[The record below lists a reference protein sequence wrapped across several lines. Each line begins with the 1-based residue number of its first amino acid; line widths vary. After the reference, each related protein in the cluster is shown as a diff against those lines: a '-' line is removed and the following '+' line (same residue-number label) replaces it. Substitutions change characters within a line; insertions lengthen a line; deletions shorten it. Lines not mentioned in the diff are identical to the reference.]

1 MQIDCVFSGGGV
13 KAFAFLGALEAMQEK
28 DIDIIRSA
36 GTSAGAIMA
45 ALVAANYTVEEMSE
59 LMEELDLTNLLD
71 PPPLSRFPFMKWVLF
86 YFQKGLYKG
95 DKMEKWLYTVL
106 AAKGLRTFGD
116 LKDDSLKVI
125 VSDIS
130 LGKLVVLPDDLLRV
144 YGIKPELFPVATAVR
159 MSAGFPYFFMPKT
172 LDKKDDTRSYMVD
185 GGLLSNF
192 PLWIFR
198 KSDQD
203 KRPVL
208 GITLSDNIEDARP
221 YPIKN
226 ALDMMQ
232 AVFHTMQRAH
242 DSRFIAKSK
251 EDNIIFLPVKDVKTT
266 EMGIGE
272 SEKSVL
278 KSMGKEKATAF
289 LRHWP

>member
-13 KAFAFLGALEAMQEK
+13 KAFAFIGALEAMQEK
-28 DIDIIRSA
+28 DIQIIRTA

-45 ALVAANYTVEEMSE
+45 ALVAAECSVEEISE
-59 LMEELDLTNLLD
+59 LLEELDVTKLLD
-71 PPPLSRFPFMKWVLF
+71 PPLWGRFPFAKWVMF

-95 DKMEKWLYTVL
+95 DKLEKWLYSVL
-106 AAKGLRTFGD
+106 ARRGVRTFGD
-116 LKDDSLKVI
+116 LAPDTLKVI

-130 LGKLVVLPDDLLRV
+130 LGKLIVLPDDLKRV
-144 YGIKPELFPVATAVR
+144 YGIDSALFSVATAVR
-159 MSAGFPYFFMPKT
+159 MSAGFPFFFMPKQLHST
-172 LDKKDDTRSYMVD
+172 DEMENYMVD

-198 KSDQD
+198 KSNQD

-208 GITLSDNIEDARP
+208 GVTLSDNIENARP
-221 YPIKN
+221 YPITN

-242 DSRFIAKSK
+242 DSRYIAKSK
-251 EDNIIFLPVKDVKTT
+251 EKNIIFLPVKHIKTT
-266 EMGIGE
+266 EMVISN
-272 SEKSVL
+272 SEKTEL
-278 KSMGKEKATAF
+278 KNMGLAKTADF
-289 LRHWP
+289 LKHWP